1 MTVITDKLSKKHPS
15 STTVSSRTTS
25 SEQLRDEKKKKKA
38 HDVATVHF
46 KMNEEGLR
54 KSVDLGH
61 QKAPKEYVKLPAA
74 SSNSSNLS
82 HEHSEQKIL
91 PNKLPTESEPTLLQI
106 TRREEFKNYDEAR
119 KVHDKFARK
128 IADGKGLSEA
138 ENEEFQVASSQL
150 HLLLY
155 QLSFGMNILPSDG
168 FDYFSPLC
176 RSNEGVDFFSPELRN
191 DHREFDFKPLNKFLN
206 DKIVLFE
213 GEKHVQTNLQK
224 MFRIMSVDKTKR
236 AEIVAAW
243 EKFSLSNDP
252 KVNKSQEYKRQFEKL
267 KEQFASLS
275 NYELKLRMLCDQLRN
290 PGKSQGKGSFRSF
303 TRGLNGLMAGKSEL
317 FVSKVVDAIELRY
330 LQLFLKPILI
340 RKARELIEC
349 HQHANPKANL
359 MYTKAINKWESE
371 FKDGEMKD
379 PLPDWLR
386 AILGG
391 IVWFVDDRNNVL
403 LKPFDDP
410 GEGIRDPALNEY
422 VLACQEVVGTHLFN
436 DGALMVKLCQLIQD
450 EANIHRPA
458 APGETLLDGQQR
470 IMAYLT
476 SLQQNPVLIMSFF
489 ENMSKQL
496 NAWNLTRGENMNPN
510 VNAYPVPV
518 MLQYLMMFY
527 RAPSQ
532 KFMWGATG
540 VLKDSLKLIFP
551 EAAGVI
557 GKYDADDHIT
567 KSLHIRFMP
576 FFLDIVWLR
585 LSTICAEGT
594 DATYTLT
601 QKLTLKIPKHG
612 GAELKQPVISEFYY
626 EVPEGLSKHDMRLLD
641 INKDKLDFV
650 LSVNEFPPLQRIK
663 SIKD

>member
-1 MTVITDKLSKKHPS
+1 MTLITEKHSRKNPS
-15 STTVSSRTTS
+15 PTVGSRTTS
-25 SEQLRDEKKKKKA
+25 SDKLRKKEGKKVSDAAAVRFNTAEEQP
-38 HDVATVHF
+38 
-46 KMNEEGLR
+46 R

-61 QKAPKEYVKLPAA
+61 QKAQKEYVKLPTA
-74 SSNSSNLS
+74 SSNSQS

-106 TRREEFKNYDEAR
+106 NRREEFKNYDEAR
-119 KVHDKFARK
+119 KTHDKFAKK
-128 IADGKGLSEA
+128 IADGKVLSES
-138 ENEEFQVASSQL
+138 EHEEFQEASSQL
-150 HLLLY
+150 HLMLY

-176 RSNEGVDFFSPELRN
+176 RSSEGVDFFSPELRN
-191 DHREFDFKPLNKFLN
+191 DHREFDFKPLNKYLN
-206 DKIVLFE
+206 EKIVLSE
-213 GEKHVQTNLQK
+213 DERHVQQNLQK
-224 MFRIMSVDKTKR
+224 MFRIMSVEKARR
-236 AEIVAAW
+236 AEFTAAW
-243 EKFSLSNDP
+243 EKFSPSMDP
-252 KVNKSQEYKRQFEKL
+252 KVNKSQEYKKL
-267 KEQFASLS
+267 FVRLQKQFASLS

-290 PGKSQGKGSFRSF
+290 PGKNQEKRSFRSF
-303 TRGLNGLMAGKSEL
+303 THGLNSLMVGKSEL

-349 HQHANPKANL
+349 HQHANPKAHL
-359 MYTKAINKWESE
+359 MYEKAINKWESE

-391 IVWFVDDRNNVL
+391 IVWFVDDKNNVL
-403 LKPFDDP
+403 LEPFNDP
-410 GEGIRDPALNEY
+410 GEEVRDPALNQY
-422 VLACQEVVGTHLFN
+422 VLACQEVVGEHLFN

-489 ENMSKQL
+489 ENITKQL
-496 NAWNLTRGENMNPN
+496 NAWNLTRGENTNPN

-518 MLQYLMMFY
+518 MLQFLMMFY

-551 EAAGVI
+551 DATGVI
-557 GKYDADDHIT
+557 GKYDGDDNIT

-576 FFLDIVWLR
+576 YFLDIVWLR

-612 GAELKQPVISEFYY
+612 GAELKQPVTSEFYY
-626 EVPEGLSKHDMRLLD
+626 EVPEGLSREDIRLLD

-650 LSVNEFPPLQRIK
+650 LSVNQFPPLQRIK
-663 SIKD
+663 SVKD